1 MSTNV
6 HPDAYTDWLIML
18 YQVLAKV
25 RKEGLMSIEADVEQ
39 PDRERSV
46 FATMP
51 QIMTAPYFEFATDI
65 LRLAIGGNL
74 NAAEVQVY
82 VDHAIAGYVEA
93 GVADP
98 HLLKTIWL
106 TLWASMCGYAPQV
119 AIEFGRQAIPVA
131 HKPDFATLEKKCKEA
146 RDQQRA
152 REQQAEKPP
161 TLDEAIDRFIASIGG
176 QVDTREE

>member
-1 MSTNV
+1 MSANV

-25 RKEGLMSIEADVEQ
+25 RSEGLMSIEADVEQ

-51 QIMTAPYFEFATDI
+51 QIMTVPYFEFATDV
-65 LRLAIGGNL
+65 LRLMIGGNL
-74 NAAEVQVY
+74 NTAELQVY

-131 HKPDFATLEKKCKEA
+131 HKPSFATLENKYREV
-146 RDQQRA
+146 RDQR
-152 REQQAEKPP
+152 RERERLAQKPP
-161 TLDEAIDRFIASIGG
+161 TLDEAIDRFVASIGG